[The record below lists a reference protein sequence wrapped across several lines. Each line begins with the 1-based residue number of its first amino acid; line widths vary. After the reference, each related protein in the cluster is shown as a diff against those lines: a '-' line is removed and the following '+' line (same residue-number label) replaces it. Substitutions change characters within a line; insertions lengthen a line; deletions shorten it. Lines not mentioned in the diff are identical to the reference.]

1 MLDELIQE
9 AEMEMQEAVERLG
22 SALAKIRTGKASP
35 AMLDGVR
42 VDYYGA
48 PTPLRQLANIGA
60 PEPRLLTVA
69 PFDRNVIGEI
79 EKAIRAADLGLNPVN
94 DGLLIRVPIPE
105 LTEDRRR
112 DLSKTARE
120 YGENGKISVRK
131 VRQQCND
138 KMKKMEKENSLP
150 EDEVRAAKEQIQKL
164 TDRFC
169 DEIDRISKL
178 KEAEIMEI

>member
-35 AMLDGVR
+35 AMLDGVK
-42 VDYYGA
+42 VEYYGS
-48 PTPLRQLANIGA
+48 PTPLKQLANIGV

-69 PFDRNVIGEI
+69 PFDRNTISEI
-79 EKAIRAADLGLNPVN
+79 EKAIRAGDLGLNPVN
-94 DGLLIRVPIPE
+94 DGVLIRVPIPE
-105 LTEDRRR
+105 LTEERRR
-112 DLSKTARE
+112 EMSKMSRE

-138 KMKKMEKENSLP
+138 KIKRVEKDSSLP
-150 EDEVRAAKEQIQKL
+150 EDQVHAARDTIQKL

-169 DEIDRISKL
+169 EEIDRISKL